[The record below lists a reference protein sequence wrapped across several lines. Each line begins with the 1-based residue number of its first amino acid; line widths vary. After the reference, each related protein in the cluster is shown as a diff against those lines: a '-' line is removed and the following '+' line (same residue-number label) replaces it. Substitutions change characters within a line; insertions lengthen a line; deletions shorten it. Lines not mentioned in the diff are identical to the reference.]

1 MSREGKYSW
10 VANTVEVMAERR
22 AKAGVKWSVAEGWG
36 SSYMNVD

>member
-10 VANTVEVMAERR
+10 VANTVEVMAER
-22 AKAGVKWSVAEGWG
+22 ANAGVKWSVAEGWG